1 VLQDA
6 TLDLL
11 KFEPF
16 PLLADAVTDGAEAIL
31 SRWQAL
37 VCEKLPTAD
46 ELTRSQLRDE
56 LPQILEVL
64 ALTLGSED
72 GRHFDQL
79 KAVAQSHGQVRFHQ
93 SYNIGEL
100 LVEYGILR
108 SILIDEVTIRLR
120 RDLTVSESAS
130 LNMGIDAAIRNGV
143 TKFTAFQEQRMKA
156 VVDAQSKNL
165 SFLSHDLRGGL
176 NGVLLMVE
184 VLKRELANEPR
195 FSESIHDLDSMRQSI
210 LDTVSTMDRFL
221 HAERFRQ
228 GKVQPHNT
236 TIHLSQLLT
245 DLQLAFRHQ
254 ADSKGIRLLVSKPE
268 KLVGFTDREMLLL
281 ILQNFVS
288 NAIKYT
294 PNGQVEL
301 KAEKLPTDK
310 LAISVIDTGPGIAPD
325 RLNHLF
331 APYIRGETHGQDGVG
346 LGLSIAKQAADLIG
360 ATIRVESK
368 LGTGSAFVLELP

>member
-11 KFEPF
+11 KFKPF
-16 PLLADAVTDGAEAIL
+16 PALAQAVRASSEAIL

-37 VCEKLPTAD
+37 VCDKLPSAD
-46 ELTRSQLRDE
+46 ELTRTQLRDE
-56 LPQILEVL
+56 LPQVL
-64 ALTLGSED
+64 AELADTLAEGD
-72 GRHFDQL
+72 GRHFDRL
-79 KAVAQSHGQVRFHQ
+79 KSVAQSHGQVRFHQ
-93 SYNIGEL
+93 SYNISEL
-100 LVEYGILR
+100 LVEYGMLR
-108 SILIDEVTIRLR
+108 SILLDEVVMKLG
-120 RDLTVSESAS
+120 RDLTVSEAAAV
-130 LNMGIDAAIRNGV
+130 NMGIDTAIRNGV
-143 TKFTAFQEQRMKA
+143 TNFTAFQEQRLKA

-184 VLKRELANEPR
+184 VLKRELANEPK
-195 FSESIHDLDSMRQSI
+195 FSDSIHDLDSMRQSI

-236 TIHLSQLLT
+236 TVQLSQVLS
-245 DLQLAFRHQ
+245 DLQLTYRHQ
-254 ADSKGIRLLVSKPE
+254 AESKGIRFIVSDAAKS
-268 KLVGFTDREMLLL
+268 VAYTDREILLL
-281 ILQNFVS
+281 ILQNFVA

-294 PNGQVEL
+294 SKGTVEL
-301 KAEKLPTDK
+301 KAEKSPSATLT
-310 LAISVIDTGPGIAPD
+310 LSVVDTGPGIAAD
-325 RLNHLF
+325 RLNNLF

-360 ATIRVESK
+360 ASIRVESTV
-368 LGTGSAFVLELP
+368 GTGSSFILELA